1 MFLAPCP
8 DRILDWGSG
17 LSRLTEW
24 ITWLLVGE
32 RTLQYLSGRRMTHT
46 YERAFYGLQR
56 CFSSLLLGIARH
68 TKLIKMACFPELN
81 LL

>member
-1 MFLAPCP
+1 M
-8 DRILDWGSG
+8 
-17 LSRLTEW
+17 EW
-24 ITWLLVGE
+24 ISWLPVGE
-32 RTLQYLSGRRMTHT
+32 RTLQYHSGRRMTPT